1 MNNSSQFGKNNFTFV
16 PHFVREEKKS
26 VPMLVAA
33 ALLIAYANAVPINLA
48 ARLTLCGGEI
58 TLKAGISAFIP
69 PAVRAAKPPKRASRV
84 PANVIFGFL
93 RRLLA
98 RIRIVFIRA
107 EGTVCARD
115 AMTTALICGGA
126 EIISAALTASGA
138 RGVDLHL
145 TPDFSDGAT
154 RLTLQG
160 MISIRTGQIITA
172 AALCT
177 ADRIK
182 GRFFK
187 WTDR

>member
-1 MNNSSQFGKNNFTFV
+1 M
-16 PHFVREEKKS
+16 
-26 VPMLVAA
+26 PMLVAA
-33 ALLIAYANAVPINLA
+33 ALLIAYVSAVPINLA
-48 ARLTLCGGEI
+48 VQLTLCGGEI
-58 TLKAGISAFIP
+58 ALKTGVSAFAP
-69 PAVRAAKPPKRASRV
+69 PFVRKGKAPKRAARV
-84 PANVIFGFL
+84 PADIIVGFL
-93 RRLLA
+93 RKLLA

-138 RGVDLHL
+138 QGVHLHL

-172 AALCT
+172 AALCA
-177 ADRIK
+177 ADTIK